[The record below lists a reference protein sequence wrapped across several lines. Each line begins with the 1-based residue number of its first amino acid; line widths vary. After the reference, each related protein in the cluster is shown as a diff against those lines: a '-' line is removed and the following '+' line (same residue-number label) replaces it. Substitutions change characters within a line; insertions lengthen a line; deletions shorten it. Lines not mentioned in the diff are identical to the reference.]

1 MSVMMLNTDEKILN
15 IPVNSLENVTLIIHN
30 NFSETNLSPAPKP
43 RIEYGKGR
51 STVKK
56 INDQEMNVNQTIS
69 YQYVSVFMA
78 RSMRHLRPKWPAVAY
93 QKTKQNL
100 SKKKWRPSEVIS

>member
-56 INDQEMNVNQTIS
+56 INDQEMNVNQTIGHC
-69 YQYVSVFMA
+69 YVSVFMA
-78 RSMRHLRPKWPAVAY
+78 RNMRHLRLKWPAPGRLPEN
-93 QKTKQNL
+93 KTKPL
-100 SKKKWRPSEVIS
+100 KKWRPSEVIS